1 MSYCPNS
8 VCPQPQNPAD
18 ANFCQACGTTLCLEG
33 RYRLRTLL
41 GHGGFGRTFLAE
53 DWAEGEDSADRS
65 FAQCVVK
72 QFHPAGL
79 TTASSFRAEASRLR
93 KLGEHPQIPR
103 LLAAIENELGQFL
116 VQEFAPSDNLQQQVE
131 AKGPWEEAEVRS
143 LLKSLTAVLQ
153 YVHGFQIIHRDIKPA
168 NIVFDRRAIAP
179 GLLDPHAGRSADK
192 ALPMLVDFGS
202 AKWVRRAPASTVIG
216 SAGYAAPEQSMGQ
229 ATFASD
235 IYSLGLTCLYLL
247 TDIHPFSLYSA
258 AEDRWVWQDYLS
270 APLQPRLVQVLDQ
283 MVNRSLQQRYQSA
296 DQVALDLQLS
306 QNLLLSMPQQLATKA
321 KQSVPAL
328 RHLLKDGLTIEGLK
342 IEDLPGLSRRVLTGG
357 LSGGLSG
364 GSTADAIAIE
374 FAQPWSR
381 LHRLVPDIGLTQ
393 ALAISPDA
401 AHFASG
407 GSDGAVRLWHL
418 PSAQLVHTFPRRRL
432 VGQGHR
438 GMITALAF
446 HPDSRA
452 LYSASE
458 DGTIKEWDVAERR
471 LLNTLPVN
479 GWTPTDLAVT
489 ANGDQLISANR
500 DGKITVWEIS
510 SLLPVA
516 QLAQHQRGVNAIV
529 LASVHAYPGRHK
541 CNLLASASDDGSVK
555 LWRQGNFQS
564 RSRSESQSE
573 SQSKA
578 QSRSQSKPMQLAKTI
593 SLKRDLAS
601 LTVRKKESELQDVRA
616 IALAI
621 RPLSDKSYQ
630 LIVAASTGAVLLYD
644 IDEHFDLSIPMELYH
659 SPAPIK
665 AMILSS
671 AACLAIGTEDT
682 FSLWQMTTEACVAK
696 LDHDW
701 GVGAIAFSP
710 NGQTLITASDDEV
723 ISIWQRDT

>member
-18 ANFCQACGTTLCLEG
+18 ANFCQTCGTTLCLEG
-33 RYRLRTLL
+33 RYWLRALL

-53 DWAEGEDSADRS
+53 DWAEDEDEDCAKSEDTADRS

-72 QFHPAGL
+72 QFHPTGL
-79 TTASSFRAEASRLR
+79 TTASSFHAEASRLR

-116 VQEFAPSDNLQQQVE
+116 VQEFAPGDNLQQQVE

-168 NIVFDRRAIAP
+168 NIVFDRSALDS
-179 GLLDPHAGRSADK
+179 GLLDPRAGKS
-192 ALPMLVDFGS
+192 LPMLVDFGS

-247 TDIHPFSLYSA
+247 TDVHPFSLYSA

-270 APLQPRLVQVLDQ
+270 SPLQPRLVQVLNQ

-306 QNLLLSMPQQLATKA
+306 QNLLLNMPQQLATKA

-328 RHLLKDGLTIEGLK
+328 RHFFKDGLTIEGLK

-357 LSGGLSG
+357 LSGGSTG
-364 GSTADAIAIE
+364 GSTGGSAAGAIAIKS
-374 FAQPWSR
+374 AQPWSR
-381 LHRLVPDIGLTQ
+381 LHRLAPDIGLTQ

-401 AHFASG
+401 ALFASG

-432 VGQGHR
+432 IGQGHR
-438 GMITALAF
+438 AMVTALAF

-458 DGTIKEWDVAERR
+458 DGTIKEWDVVERR
-471 LLNTLPVN
+471 LLNTLPVA

-489 ANGDQLISANR
+489 ADGDQLISANR

-516 QLAQHQRGVNAIV
+516 QLTQHQCGVNAIV
-529 LASVHAYPGRHK
+529 LASVYAYPGRRK
-541 CNLLASASDDGSVK
+541 CDLLASASDDGSVK
-555 LWRQGNFQS
+555 LWRQGK
-564 RSRSESQSE
+564 SQSE
-573 SQSKA
+573 SQSELLSK
-578 QSRSQSKPMQLAKTI
+578 SQGSSMRLAKTI

-601 LTVRKKESELQDVRA
+601 LMVRKKESDLQDVRA

-621 RPLSDKSYQ
+621 RSLSDKSYQ

-644 IDEHFDLSIPMELYH
+644 LDEHFDLSTPTELYR

-723 ISIWQRDT
+723 ISIWQRDA